1 MKYQSCD
8 FHRYFISKKFLGNID
23 NEFFFGLFFC
33 WGGGTFLSAT
43 FAKHPNYLIYM
54 YGMLKPEIRSE
65 GLVKVQFYKS
75 KSQKSLET
83 KREQK

>member
-23 NEFFFGLFFC
+23 NEFFLDYFFV
-33 WGGGTFLSAT
+33 GGGTFLSAT

>member
-1 MKYQSCD
+1 MN
-8 FHRYFISKKFLGNID
+8 YFLD
-23 NEFFFGLFFC
+23 YFFVG
-33 WGGGTFLSAT
+33 GGGTFLSAT